1 MKKYKTTVVGASGKM
16 GQALIQSVFLSE
28 VLDLHAAI
36 DLASAEGFGDEVG
49 LKLGLKTGINISDNF
64 KEAIEQSDVVID
76 FTRPEATLS
85 YLAISKSNK
94 TAHVIGTT
102 GFNKEEEKIIHE
114 ASQHI
119 PVCFAPNMSVGVNVL
134 ISLVEKAAAVLGNEY
149 DIEVIE
155 AHHKHKV
162 DAPSGTALRLG
173 QAAADGMKIK
183 LADHAVYTRHGRNEV
198 RQQKEIGFSTVRAG
212 DIVGEHTVLF
222 AAKGERVELVHKATD
237 RANFAAGAIKA
248 AEYIVTHSDGLFDMR
263 DVLGLK

>member
-16 GQALIQSVFLSE
+16 GQVLIQNVFLSQA
-28 VLDLHAAI
+28 LDLHAAI
-36 DLASAEGFGDEVG
+36 DIAGAEGFGEEAG
-49 LKLGLKTGINISDNF
+49 LKLGLKTGVIISDNF

-76 FTRPEATLS
+76 FTRPEATLN
-85 YLAISKSNK
+85 YLEISKINK

-102 GFNKEEEKIIHE
+102 GFNEGEEKIIHQ
-114 ASQHI
+114 ASQQTAI
-119 PVCFAPNMSVGVNVL
+119 CFAPNMSVGVNVL
-134 ISLVEKAAAVLGNEY
+134 ISLVEKAAAILGKDYDVEVL
-149 DIEVIE
+149 E

-183 LADHAVYTRHGRNEV
+183 LSDHAVYTRHGRNAV

-222 AAKGERVELVHKATD
+222 AGKGERVELVHKATD
-237 RANFAAGAIKA
+237 RANFALGAIKA
-248 AEYIVTHSDGLFDMR
+248 AEFIATQSHGLFDMR
-263 DVLGLK
+263 DVLRLK